1 MEQAEH
7 IAVSVI
13 IPIFNAERHMEEC
26 LDSCFGQTLN
36 NIEVICINDGSTDK
50 TEEILER
57 YAQSHNNMRVLSQ
70 ENQGAGAARNLG
82 IKDARGEFIAFM
94 DSDDYYPNEYVLQRL
109 YITAVNEKVLA
120 CGGSALFLSGEE
132 QPLSFNECKRMY
144 YKDYQ
149 IWSGFTRFIYQR
161 KFLIDN
167 KLFFPLYRDNEDP
180 PFFTRTMMMVQEF
193 YIISDCTYMIR
204 NTDKIIRR
212 DDPAVLLGTLRGCKD
227 ILNIASQ
234 NHFEKLQINAIVTLE
249 SCLPFVYK
257 AIYRGN
263 TAIRKQCE
271 EVLYEIDDEVL
282 INYAKAITKP
292 QLLSDE
298 QIYELIKRVLDKE
311 KELINKIKSY
321 EKVLI
326 YGAGRVGRWLCDYIV
341 KRGYNG
347 DIMFMSSFIE
357 PNYTACGKKVRSIL
371 SCVKYKD
378 DALVLIANKNS
389 ADQMEENA
397 HKHLFKNVEKI
408 PYEELMLFGA
418 DLKED
423 SYITIF

>member
-1 MEQAEH
+1 M
-7 IAVSVI
+7 
-13 IPIFNAERHMEEC
+13 
-26 LDSCFGQTLN
+26 
-36 NIEVICINDGSTDK
+36 
-50 TEEILER
+50 
-57 YAQSHNNMRVLSQ
+57 
-70 ENQGAGAARNLG
+70 
-82 IKDARGEFIAFM
+82 
-94 DSDDYYPNEYVLQRL
+94 
-109 YITAVNEKVLA
+109 
-120 CGGSALFLSGEE
+120 
-132 QPLSFNECKRMY
+132 
-144 YKDYQ
+144 
-149 IWSGFTRFIYQR
+149 
-161 KFLIDN
+161 
-167 KLFFPLYRDNEDP
+167 
-180 PFFTRTMMMVQEF
+180 
-193 YIISDCTYMIR
+193 
-204 NTDKIIRR
+204 
-212 DDPAVLLGTLRGCKD
+212 
-227 ILNIASQ
+227 
-234 NHFEKLQINAIVTLE
+234 
-249 SCLPFVYK
+249 
-257 AIYRGN
+257 
-263 TAIRKQCE
+263 
-271 EVLYEIDDEVL
+271 LYEIDDEVL

-423 SYITIF
+423 SYITIY